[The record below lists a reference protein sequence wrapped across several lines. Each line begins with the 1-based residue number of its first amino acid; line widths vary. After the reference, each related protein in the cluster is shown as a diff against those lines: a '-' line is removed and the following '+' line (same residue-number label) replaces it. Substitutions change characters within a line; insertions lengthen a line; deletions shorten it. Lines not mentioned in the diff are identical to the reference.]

1 MPEKI
6 MKLDHLMMGTDYYPE
21 HWDESLWESDLSRM
35 EQTGIE
41 MIRIAEFAW
50 NKFEPEDGKFTFA
63 FFDTFLELA
72 AKTNIKVIFG
82 TPTATPP
89 AWLTTKYPEVLNTRI
104 DGVKYRHGGRRQYT
118 YNSPVYN
125 RYVQRIVEQLGTHYG
140 KNECIAGW
148 QIDNEVNCEEN
159 EFYSESDTVA
169 FRNFLKKKYGSIA
182 ALNEAWG
189 TVFWNQTYTDWNEV
203 FVPQVVL
210 NDSMNPHRRLDF
222 IRFISDSA
230 RSFVKMQSDIL
241 RRYIKPGDFI
251 TTNGL
256 FGHLDNHAMTDESL
270 DFLTYDSYPDFAYTS
285 GGVADKN
292 NLRDRIWTSNLAE
305 VRSISPVFGIMEQQS
320 GAGGWTSR
328 MKMPE
333 PRPGQIQLWSFQ
345 SIANGADYIG
355 YFRWRTSPISTE
367 IYWHGILD
375 YSGRDNRRLAEV
387 QDMKRRMSA
396 LSELAGSRFKASFAV
411 LKDYDNKWDNEID
424 SWLNEIDD
432 CSQQGI
438 FAASEHTH
446 TPLDYVYLTDKLT
459 LSDLAEYKV
468 VFYPHPAILTQETID
483 MLEQYVMQGG
493 TLVFG
498 CRTGL
503 KDASGRCVQENLP
516 GLAQKLTGADVTD
529 FTLTACDDEK
539 AQAAWDGSIVDALCF
554 TDIVQTYGSG
564 ADIAGTYTNN
574 YYAGK
579 GALIRRKAGKGTCY
593 YYGSTFSEETAAVFL
608 KKLGV
613 AEPYTDLFSLPEEVE
628 LLVRENEKYRWFFIL
643 NYTKSAQSFT
653 VKQELQDAES
663 GLTVQG
669 VRHLTPYQVVVLKK
683 AREM

>member
-1 MPEKI
+1 MTDKI
-6 MKLDHLMMGTDYYPE
+6 LKTDHLMMGTDYYPE
-21 HWDESLWESDLSRM
+21 HWDESLWKSDLERM

-41 MIRIAEFAW
+41 QIRIAEFAW
-50 NKFEPEDGKFTFA
+50 NKFEPEDGKFTFV
-63 FFDTFLELA
+63 FFDRFLELV

-82 TPTATPP
+82 TPSATPP
-89 AWLTTKYPEVLNTRI
+89 AWLTTKYPEVLNSRI
-104 DGVKYRHGGRRQYT
+104 DGVKYRHGGRRHYT

-125 RYVQRIVEQLGTHYG
+125 RYVKRIVEQLGAHYG
-140 KNECIAGW
+140 KNKCIAGW

-159 EFYSESDTVA
+159 EFYSDSDTIA
-169 FRNFLKKKYGSIA
+169 FREFLKKKYGSLT

-241 RRYIKPGDFI
+241 RQYIKPGDFI

-256 FGHLDNHAMTDESL
+256 FGHLNNHAMTGESL
-270 DFLTYDSYPDFAYTS
+270 DFLTYDSYPDFAYMSDAS
-285 GGVADKN
+285 GNQD
-292 NLRDRIWTSNLAE
+292 NLRDRRWTSFLTE
-305 VRSISPVFGIMEQQS
+305 VRSVSSVFGIMEQQS

-355 YFRWRTSPISTE
+355 YFRWRTSPIGTE

-387 QDMKRRMSA
+387 RDMKRRMAA
-396 LSELAGSRFKASFAV
+396 LSDLAGSRFKASFAV
-411 LKDYDNKWDNEID
+411 LKDYDNRWDDEID
-424 SWLNEIDD
+424 LWLNEIDN
-432 CSQQGI
+432 CSQQGL

-446 TPLDYVYLTDKLT
+446 TPFDYVYLTDKLT
-459 LSDLAEYKV
+459 MSDLTEYKV
-468 VFYPHPAILTQETID
+468 IFYPHPAILTAETVEL
-483 MLEQYVMQGG
+483 LEQYVIQGG

-503 KDASGRCVQENLP
+503 KDSAGRCVQQNLP
-516 GLAQKLTGADVTD
+516 GTAQKLTGADVID
-529 FTLTACDDEK
+529 FTCAAPDDEK
-539 AQAAWDGSIVDALCF
+539 ALVAWEDTTVDALCF
-554 TDIVQTYGSG
+554 TDILQTCGSD
-564 ADIAGTYTNN
+564 AEIVGTYTNN

-579 GALIRRKAGKGTCY
+579 GALICRKAGKGACY
-593 YYGSTFSEETAAVFL
+593 YYGSTFSEQTAAVFL
-608 KKLGV
+608 KKLGI
-613 AEPYTDLFSLPEEVE
+613 AEPYTDSLSLPEDVE
-628 LLVRENEKYRWFFIL
+628 LLVRENEKTRWFFIL
-643 NYTKSAQSFT
+643 NYTNREQLFT
-653 VKQELQDAES
+653 VKRELRDAES
-663 GLTVQG
+663 GRTVQG
-669 VRHLTPYQVVVLKK
+669 VQHLKPYQVVVLKLS
-683 AREM
+683 RE